1 MYSRIRLQVSI
12 CHIRLDLK
20 RGLSMRTIGLTI
32 PKVAV
37 PPQPP
42 KETPK
47 KETVK
52 KSK

>member
-1 MYSRIRLQVSI
+1 
-12 CHIRLDLK
+12 
-20 RGLSMRTIGLTI
+20 MRTIGLTI

-42 KETPK
+42 KEAPVK
-47 KETVK
+47 GETTK

>member
-1 MYSRIRLQVSI
+1 
-12 CHIRLDLK
+12 
-20 RGLSMRTIGLTI
+20 MRTIGLTI

-47 KETVK
+47 KETEK
-52 KSK
+52 KK

>member
-1 MYSRIRLQVSI
+1 
-12 CHIRLDLK
+12 
-20 RGLSMRTIGLTI
+20 MRTIGLTF

-42 KETPK
+42 KEAPVK
-47 KETVK
+47 KEQVK

>member
-1 MYSRIRLQVSI
+1 M
-12 CHIRLDLK
+12 K
-20 RGLSMRTIGLTI
+20 TIGLTM

-37 PPQPP
+37 PPQPPQPP

-47 KETVK
+47 KETTVK

>member
-1 MYSRIRLQVSI
+1 M
-12 CHIRLDLK
+12 K
-20 RGLSMRTIGLTI
+20 TIGLTF

>member
-1 MYSRIRLQVSI
+1 
-12 CHIRLDLK
+12 
-20 RGLSMRTIGLTI
+20 MRTIGLTF

-42 KETPK
+42 KEAPVK
-47 KETVK
+47 KETTVK

>member
-1 MYSRIRLQVSI
+1 
-12 CHIRLDLK
+12 
-20 RGLSMRTIGLTI
+20 MRTIGLTI

-47 KETVK
+47 KETTTK
-52 KSK
+52 KNSK